1 MSPAG
6 ALTPRPA
13 AAAQVAL
20 CDLLSATGLRT
31 IEAASFVSPKWVPQ
45 MASAAEVVYTRAV
58 ASLYLTSFSLMRR
71 ITTETETD
79 AAG

>member
-1 MSPAG
+1 VTIEYHPK
-6 ALTPRPA
+6 
-13 AAAQVAL
+13 VAL

-58 ASLYLTSFSLMRR
+58 ASLYLTPFSLMRR
-71 ITTETETD
+71 ITKFIGTETD